1 MNELDIEI
9 AELKEEVDL
18 LEKRIDEILEKVNL
32 KEDARQAAGVI
43 KILEDEFERAGMDK
57 YDALQLMVM
66 MASK

>member
-18 LEKRIDEILEKVNL
+18 LEKRIDEILEKVKL

-57 YDALQLMVM
+57 YDALQLMAM
-66 MASK
+66 MACK

>member
-18 LEKRIDEILEKVNL
+18 LEKRIDEILEKVKL

>member
-9 AELKEEVDL
+9 AELKEEIDL
-18 LEKRIDEILEKVNL
+18 LEKRIDEILEKVKL

>member
-57 YDALQLMVM
+57 YDALQLMAM
-66 MASK
+66 MACK

>member
-18 LEKRIDEILEKVNL
+18 LEKRIDEILEKVKL

-66 MASK
+66 MACK

>member
-1 MNELDIEI
+1 MNKLDIEI

-18 LEKRIDEILEKVNL
+18 LEKRTDEILEKVKL

-57 YDALQLMVM
+57 YDALQFMVM
-66 MASK
+66 MARK